1 MKCNPSDW
9 SVTERRRAVDSALNF
24 VYETDL
30 DPSAYERNLLEQF
43 VQGELNI
50 DQVQVML
57 EQNQS
62 QLDK

>member
-9 SVTERRRAVDSALNF
+9 GVAERQRAVESALNF
-24 VYETDL
+24 VNNTDL

-43 VQGELNI
+43 VQGELSI

-57 EQNQS
+57 EQNLS
-62 QLDK
+62 QLNK